1 MLKNY
6 FKLALLLF
14 LSVSLKAQNES
25 KSQTVNIFT
34 NSFNL
39 ELDSCAENFYKHIGN
54 SRIVFSNLKFKG
66 SLLKGISFL
75 LNRPINAMH
84 INGNS
89 NRKLSFSFDLSAK
102 CDFDLESTK
111 SSILNYLETYCNFDY
126 REQYETWTY
135 ECWKFVVIDST
146 KLPLADLSKI
156 NYNDFYS
163 RGDRILSL
171 NGNSLSEIDYILE
184 MESGYYVDVTDLKY
198 KSLKMNIPI
207 DNIKNINEAKIFFKQ
222 FGIDIIPSFKEAKAA
237 TLTFF

>member
-39 ELDSCAENFYKHIGN
+39 ELDSSAENFYKHIGN
-54 SRIVFSNLKFKG
+54 SRIVFSNLKYKG

-75 LNRPINAMH
+75 LNRPINSIF
-84 INGNS
+84 INGKY
-89 NRKLSFSFDLSAK
+89 NRKLSFSFDLTAK
-102 CDFDLESTK
+102 CDYDLESTK
-111 SSILNYLETYCNFDY
+111 LSILNYLESFCSFDY

-163 RGDRILSL
+163 RGDRIISL

-184 MESGYYVDVTDLKY
+184 MESSYYVDVSNLKDY
-198 KSLKMNIPI
+198 SLKMDIPI
-207 DNIKNINEAKIFFKQ
+207 EKIKNFDEAKNLFRLY
-222 FGIDIIPSFKEAKAA
+222 GIDIIKTVKEAKAA